1 KTTTK
6 SHYITYPNNG
16 IYPNNV
22 NYPNYQYGGNQYPY
36 GGNQYP
42 NRNGYRSNV
51 YRRNIFYNR
60 NNQQQQ
66 RPYNAYDIGGYGIVN
81 QSYIPPPRRSVRQR
95 QRGTSRQN
103 QPRIGSN
110 QQRRSQSRQPQ
121 QQQQQRRRRPRQLR
135 LNDFMPTQL
144 RDPSPTTSNLPTGFN
159 LGTTTTTV
167 TTAPSDALP
176 QRQIFAA
183 TNTANNVT
191 QPFMVNQQQQQAA
204 STTSSTYRRRQRRGR
219 QQQYRQISYEN
230 NNRFAELAEDNDND
244 DEYPVEIEENNEPM
258 FTNRNRR
265 DKRKKNEKL
274 SKKTRLYLEPNRML
288 RWFEDN
294 SKNSKN
300 SVSGRGN
307 QVYTLAIAPIYDE
320 WVRNNY
326 ELQVCR
332 FVQKKINRLMVSIA
346 QASANISD
354 LQIELTTYWIQNS
367 IDVTAQ
373 KQAQTTAELTT
384 NLIVERSGLGTTQTR
399 SSIPT
404 STITTL
410 ASTTTKNIVRDA
422 VDRIEKYILEY
433 IHHCTQHVK
442 KVAETRIQLA
452 KSQMAEFKALE
463 DFEQIATSS
472 QWNIHVLLK
481 PKMKLRS
488 TKK

>member
-1 KTTTK
+1 
-6 SHYITYPNNG
+6 
-16 IYPNNV
+16 
-22 NYPNYQYGGNQYPY
+22 NQYPY

-121 QQQQQRRRRPRQLR
+121 QQQQQCRRRPRQLR

-244 DEYPVEIEENNEPM
+244 DEYPMSKMTKDFRTQAMTVYVQSLGREHELLTNEIKRIIEGFPQENDDGFDAEAGCAAFKQYHELPEKRFNLETDQSIYFLDEQRVEDEDNNQ
-258 FTNRNRR
+258 
-265 DKRKKNEKL
+265 
-274 SKKTRLYLEPNRML
+274 EPNKTNEVELAHLYYLPKAHKPGTPL
-288 RWFEDN
+288 RPIISGLKHPTIKISKFLDDLLRPLFDQMALN
-294 SKNSKN
+294 STVTSSFDLVKQLQQWS
-300 SVSGRGN
+300 
-307 QVYTLAIAPIYDE
+307 
-320 WVRNNY
+320 RNNFKR
-326 ELQVCR
+326 ETLFC
-332 FVQKKINRLMVSIA
+332 
-346 QASANISD
+346 
-354 LQIELTTYWIQNS
+354 T
-367 IDVTAQ
+367 IDVTDLYTMVSQ
-373 KQAQTTAELTT
+373 IEGVLSLRKMLDELKLKQ
-384 NLIVERSGLGTTQTR
+384 VG
-399 SSIPT
+399 
-404 STITTL
+404 
-410 ASTTTKNIVRDA
+410 K
-422 VDRIEKYILEY
+422 
-433 IHHCTQHVK
+433 
-442 KVAETRIQLA
+442 
-452 KSQMAEFKALE
+452 
-463 DFEQIATSS
+463 
-472 QWNIHVLLK
+472 
-481 PKMKLRS
+481 
-488 TKK
+488 

>member
-1 KTTTK
+1 
-6 SHYITYPNNG
+6 
-16 IYPNNV
+16 
-22 NYPNYQYGGNQYPY
+22 
-36 GGNQYP
+36 
-42 NRNGYRSNV
+42 
-51 YRRNIFYNR
+51 
-60 NNQQQQ
+60 
-66 RPYNAYDIGGYGIVN
+66 
-81 QSYIPPPRRSVRQR
+81 
-95 QRGTSRQN
+95 
-103 QPRIGSN
+103 
-110 QQRRSQSRQPQ
+110 
-121 QQQQQRRRRPRQLR
+121 
-135 LNDFMPTQL
+135 
-144 RDPSPTTSNLPTGFN
+144 
-159 LGTTTTTV
+159 
-167 TTAPSDALP
+167 
-176 QRQIFAA
+176 
-183 TNTANNVT
+183 
-191 QPFMVNQQQQQAA
+191 
-204 STTSSTYRRRQRRGR
+204 
-219 QQQYRQISYEN
+219 
-230 NNRFAELAEDNDND
+230 
-244 DEYPVEIEENNEPM
+244 
-258 FTNRNRR
+258 
-265 DKRKKNEKL
+265 
-274 SKKTRLYLEPNRML
+274 
-288 RWFEDN
+288 
-294 SKNSKN
+294 
-300 SVSGRGN
+300 
-307 QVYTLAIAPIYDE
+307 
-320 WVRNNY
+320 
-326 ELQVCR
+326 
-332 FVQKKINRLMVSIA
+332 MVSIA